1 MHSESI
7 AKNLMANP
15 VLVSII
21 DDDQSVR
28 LALCGLLRSVG
39 LETQVFGSVEKFLA
53 ANADKT
59 SACIITDIQMP
70 GMSGL
75 QLQSIL
81 VQKQCTVPLIFMTAF
96 PEESIRKRALA
107 AGAAYFLSKPFD
119 SEEMIRCI
127 TWALNTH
134 G

>member
-1 MHSESI
+1 M
-7 AKNLMANP
+7 AKP
-15 VLVSII
+15 GLVSII

-28 LALCGLLRSVG
+28 LALCGLLRSAG
-39 LETQVFGSVEKFLA
+39 LETQVFGSAEEFLA
-53 ANADKT
+53 ANAEAT

-96 PEESIRKRALA
+96 PEASIRKRALA

-119 SEEMIRCI
+119 GEEMIRCI
-127 TWALNTH
+127 TRALDKTNN
-134 G
+134 